1 MRVQSITRAEFGED
15 RGGGILAS
23 GQIERFA
30 GFYPGEAGTFAHA
43 LASHELLTLEA
54 LAGACERM
62 NAANLLR
69 HAARNR
75 NGEGFT
81 PAEPTD
87 ESIADTVRRID
98 SAGRYVMM
106 SLVEQLPE
114 YAALMHAAIG
124 EIEPV
129 IRARTGEP
137 LRPRAFMFISSPDTL
152 APFHFDA
159 EYNVLFQIAG
169 RKIFTVYPPDPQ
181 WLSDASNEHY
191 HVTGNNLLPWQEHF
205 REQGRTFVLDPGD
218 ALFVPYRW
226 PHWVEVGAE
235 PSVSLS
241 FTWSSKAGFEQ
252 DDAYRLNAWL
262 RRLGLDPAAP
272 RPLPARAL
280 MKSVAYRAL
289 ARLSLV

>member
-1 MRVQSITRAEFGED
+1 MRVQSITRADPGEGRD
-15 RGGGILAS
+15 GVLAS
-23 GQIERFA
+23 GHIERFA
-30 GFYPGEAGTFAHA
+30 ALYPGQAGTFAHA
-43 LASHELLTLEA
+43 LAAHELLTLEA
-54 LAGACERM
+54 LADACERM
-62 NAANLLR
+62 NPANLLR
-69 HAARNR
+69 YAARNR
-75 NGEGFT
+75 NGQGFT
-81 PAEPTD
+81 PAGPAD
-87 ESIADTVRRID
+87 GSIADTVRTIGGV
-98 SAGRYVMM
+98 SRYVMM

-114 YAALMHAAIG
+114 YAALMRAAIG
-124 EIEPV
+124 EVAPV

-137 LRPRAFMFISSPDTL
+137 LRPRAFLFISSPDTL

-159 EYNVLFQIAG
+159 EYNILFQIAG
-169 RKIFTVYPPDPQ
+169 RKEFTVYPPEAQ
-181 WLSDASNEHY
+181 WLSDESNEHY
-191 HVTGNNLLPWQEHF
+191 HVTGNNLLPWHDHF
-205 REQGRTFVLDPGD
+205 REQGQTFVLEPGE

-226 PHWVEVGAE
+226 PHWVAVGGD

-262 RRLGLDPAAP
+262 RRFGLDPAAP